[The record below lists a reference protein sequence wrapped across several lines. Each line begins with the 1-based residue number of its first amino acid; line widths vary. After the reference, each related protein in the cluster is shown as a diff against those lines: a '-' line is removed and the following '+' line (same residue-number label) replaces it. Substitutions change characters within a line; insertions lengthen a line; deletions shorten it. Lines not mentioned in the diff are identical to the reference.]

1 MMTKFRALYAVVL
14 LLTLSLPAW
23 AQRLDG
29 TLRGE
34 VTDPSGA
41 VVAGAKVT
49 VTNPQTGVANSTTT
63 TSSGT
68 YVFPNLL
75 VGTYTVE
82 VEAGGFQ
89 KYARKGVLVQ
99 SNQVTEAHAKLSV
112 GDAGTTVEVAAG
124 AEVVQTSSSQL
135 SNTFNERAVNE
146 LPIASL
152 GGSPLELAIMLPNTT
167 TLIGGVTGDGGS
179 VGGLRPRA
187 NGFSIDGA
195 DNNRIDVTG
204 ASAPVIQDAVGE
216 LNILT
221 NQFSAEYGF
230 AGGGQFNIISKS
242 GTNNVHGELHWYN
255 RNRHFNAL
263 DNLQDAAGLT
273 RPPRNDYNRLG
284 GSVGGPLIK
293 NKLFLFG
300 AYEYQTQG
308 VETSGVQVLAPTAA
322 GLQTLNTMA
331 ANAQVREILAHFPTA
346 ASASGTE
353 LVNGTPIPIGTFS
366 IFSPNFF
373 NNHAYQINGDLNAG
387 RHAWRGRYLYN
398 RFRAPNFN
406 LNLPLPEFAGSQF
419 GNAKTVILSDAWTV
433 TDRLVNDFRVSW
445 NRLTLGFGVPAAFAN
460 FPNAI
465 IDTLGL
471 DIGPQGN
478 SPQGNGQNVYQL
490 SNQMTY
496 ARGAHT
502 WKWGAEARK
511 WIVPGEFLP
520 RGRGEWD
527 YANLQ
532 QLINDELPTG
542 LNGALRGAGSGSF
555 SGNQSGVFAFIQ
567 DDWKVTNRLTL
578 NLGLRYE
585 WVGNARD
592 ARLQSLNSISNLAGT
607 PLQFNVPKDDVN
619 NFGPR
624 FGFAWDPTGSG
635 KWAIRGGAGVS
646 YYMNFQNLP
655 SISLPPQ
662 LQSEQNADITCSGQA
677 GTPPAWCASYLA
689 GGPGTGFLAGG
700 GLLQVNVP
708 PTDQASA
715 RAATGSHIPD
725 TVNPKVYSWSLGVQ
739 RELYKNASIEA
750 RYIGTRSLLL
760 PVQVRLNF
768 ISVFEA
774 APNLTPLPVYF
785 SASQVPATAPATA
798 TTQNDFLNAQTLR
811 YLNDGFFGAV
821 TSFPAVGSSIYHGG
835 SLDFNQRMS
844 RGLLLRANYTFAKN
858 VDNSTNEL
866 FTSRVNPRRAQDG
879 YNIDAE
885 RGPSAMDIRH
895 KFALSW
901 VYDLPKWN
909 VNSGFAKAVLHGW
922 QFNGG
927 WLMQSGQPV
936 TALSGRDTNGDF
948 DAAGDRAVINPNASG
963 LGGTRVNYVIRNA
976 TTGATSICN
985 PTTTACNPALTV
997 GYVAVD
1003 PSARFIA
1010 ADLGAISTAGRNS
1023 VRSPGLHIW
1032 NMAIFKNT
1040 KITEGTTL
1048 QWRVETFNT
1057 FNHRNFSLAAPTVFT
1072 VLDPANALSATYSN
1086 VSSPN
1091 FLNAKQFSGGSRT
1104 MQMALKFIF

>member
-1 MMTKFRALYAVVL
+1 MRFRAILAVVL
-14 LLTLSLPAW
+14 MLTLASYAF

-29 TLRGE
+29 TLRGV
-34 VTDPSGA
+34 VTDQSGA
-41 VVAGAKVT
+41 VVSGAKVR
-49 VTNPQTGVANSTTT
+49 VTNPQTGVTNSTTT

-75 VGTYTVE
+75 VGVYAVE
-82 VEAGGFQ
+82 VEAAGFQ
-89 KYARKGVLVQ
+89 KYSRKDVNVQ
-99 SNQVTEAHAKLSV
+99 SNQVTEAHAKLAV
-112 GDAGTTVEVAAG
+112 GSEGTVVEVTSG
-124 AEVVQTSSSQL
+124 SEVVQTTSSQL

-146 LPIASL
+146 MPIASL

-167 TLIGGVTGDGGS
+167 TLIGGVAGDGGS
-179 VGGLRPRA
+179 VGGLRPHA

-195 DNNRIDVTG
+195 DNNNINLTG
-204 ASAPVIQDAVGE
+204 SSAPVIQDAVSE

-230 AGGGQFNIISKS
+230 AGGGQFNLISKS
-242 GTNNVHGELHWYN
+242 GTNNLHGELHWFN
-255 RNRHFNAL
+255 RNRNFNAL
-263 DNLQDAAGLT
+263 DNIQDAAGLT
-273 RPPRNDYNRLG
+273 RAPRNDYNRLG
-284 GSVGGPLIK
+284 GSAGGPLVK
-293 NKLFLFG
+293 NKLFVFG
-300 AYEYQTQG
+300 AYEYSTQG
-308 VETSGVQVLAPTAA
+308 VETSGVQVLTPTAA
-322 GLQTLNTMA
+322 GLTTLNAMA
-331 ANAQVREILAHFPTA
+331 ANSQVRDILAHFPA
-346 ASASGTE
+346 ASTATGSE
-353 LVNGTPIPIGTFS
+353 IVNGVAIPTGTFS

-373 NNHAYQINGDLNAG
+373 NNHGYQINADLNVG

-406 LNLPLPEFAGSQF
+406 LNLPLPEFAGTQF
-419 GNAKTVILSDAWTV
+419 GNTKTIIVADAWTV
-433 TDRLVNDFRVSW
+433 SDRLVNDFRLSW
-445 NRLTLGFGVPAAFAN
+445 NRNFSGFGVPATFAN

-478 SPQGNGQNVYQL
+478 SPQNGGQNVYQL
-490 SNQMTY
+490 SDQMTY
-496 ARGAHT
+496 ARGSHT
-502 WKWGAEARK
+502 WKWGAEVRK
-511 WIVPGEFLP
+511 WIVPGNFLP

-532 QLINDELPTG
+532 QLIRDEVPTG

-555 SGNQSGVFAFIQ
+555 SGNQTGVFTFIQ
-567 DDWKVTNRLTL
+567 DDWKVTNRLTF

-585 WVGNARD
+585 WVGNPRD
-592 ARLQSLNSISNLAGT
+592 VRVQTLNTISNLPGT
-607 PLQFNVPKDDVN
+607 PLQFNLPKDDVN

-624 FGFAWDPTGSG
+624 VGFAWDPTGSG
-635 KWAIRGGAGVS
+635 KWAVRGGAGIS

-662 LQSEQNADITCSGQA
+662 LQTEQSADITCSGQS
-677 GTPPAWCASYLA
+677 GTPPAWCTSYNA
-689 GGPGTGFLAGG
+689 GGTGAGFLAGG

-739 RELYKNASIEA
+739 RELYKNTSIEA
-750 RYIGTRSLLL
+750 RYIGTRSLQL

-768 ISVFEA
+768 INVFEA
-774 APNLTPLPVYF
+774 NPNLTPLPVYF
-785 SASQVPATAPATA
+785 SASAIPATVAASA
-798 TTQNDFLNAQTLR
+798 TTQNDFINGQTLR

-821 TSFPAVGSSIYHGG
+821 TSFPAIGNSIYHGA
-835 SLDFNQRMS
+835 SIDFNQRMTK
-844 RGLLLRANYTFAKN
+844 GLLLRTNYTWAHN
-858 VDNSTNEL
+858 IDNATNEL

-879 YNIDAE
+879 YNIGAE
-885 RGPSAMDIRH
+885 RGRSSLDIRH

-901 VYDLPKWN
+901 VYDLPKPAIDN
-909 VNSGFAKAVLHGW
+909 GFAKVILHGW
-922 QFNGG
+922 QFNGS
-927 WLMQSGQPV
+927 WLMQSGQPI
-936 TALSGRDTNGDF
+936 TPLSGLDTNGDF
-948 DAAGDRAVINPNASG
+948 DTAGDRAVINPGASG
-963 LGGTRVNYVIRNA
+963 LAGTGVNYVIRNA
-976 TTGATSICN
+976 TTGATSVCN
-985 PTTTACNPALTV
+985 PNSALGCDPALTV
-997 GYVAVD
+997 GYVAVN
-1003 PSARFIA
+1003 PNARFIA
-1010 ADLGAISTAGRNS
+1010 ADLGAIATAGRNS
-1023 VRSPGLHIW
+1023 VSSPGLHVW

-1048 QWRVETFNT
+1048 QWRVESFNT

-1091 FLNAKQFSGGSRT
+1091 FLNSKQFSGGSRSL
-1104 MQMALKFIF
+1104 QMALKFIF